1 MNIFSTSSF
10 SNQWCGSTFKIVI
23 SFFQS
28 PGFNLYSSKFFFVM
42 TIVSCYLCHISEDC
56 LGFSIISAQWFVSW
70 GLLLLRATH
79 KDVRLAQSLFLVT
92 LTAHHELSNKLI
104 PSNCI
109 KIHHRNIQRTISD
122 LLPWD
127 FKLKGLKEYFNSY
140 KKARIFYSF
149 FFTFYFQLSLEK
161 SIYQYSHW

>member
-1 MNIFSTSSF
+1 
-10 SNQWCGSTFKIVI
+10 
-23 SFFQS
+23 
-28 PGFNLYSSKFFFVM
+28 M

-92 LTAHHELSNKLI
+92 LTPHHELSNKLI

-140 KKARIFYSF
+140 KKPRIFYF
-149 FFTFYFQLSLEK
+149 FFTFYFCLSLEK
-161 SIYQYSHW
+161 SIYRYSHWYFSKNHI